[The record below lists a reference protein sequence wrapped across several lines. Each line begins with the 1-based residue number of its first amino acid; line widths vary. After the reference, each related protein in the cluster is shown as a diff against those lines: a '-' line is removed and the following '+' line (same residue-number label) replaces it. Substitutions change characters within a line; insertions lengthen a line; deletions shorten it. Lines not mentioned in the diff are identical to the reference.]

1 MFDVPVRIPDRI
13 STLELSQIWLH
24 KALQDFKVEPI
35 EELPEELSNQDEEP
49 PVAEDE

>member
-24 KALQDFKVEPI
+24 KALQEFKVEPI
-35 EELPEELSNQDEEP
+35 EELLEEP
-49 PVAEDE
+49 SNEDEQPPSEEEA